1 MEACCVDSIEEYSDD
16 RLAALLPVPAADANK
31 YSRGVLTL
39 VAGAASYPGAACL
52 AAAAAQRAGAGYV
65 QVITAPENVRTVQA
79 FRPSLVA
86 RSWDGWMGEVLH
98 ESEFVGFA
106 KVAKSPEPVEAAVEV
121 ASSAAFAPSSPLR
134 PSIPGRPC
142 AYVVGPGFAPDDS
155 LTAKLALFV
164 LRQAEAP
171 VLVDGGG
178 LAAVATDEGRALLLE
193 RAERGLATV
202 LTPHGGEAAR
212 LAAPLGLAAPD
223 RGNRG
228 DYPELVECVSNPSAP
243 KEYAVALSQAYGAT
257 VVLKGPDTYV
267 AHGTRVAAMRE
278 GTPALAKAGTGD
290 VLAGVVG
297 ALLAQGIEA
306 FDAALLGA
314 VLHARAAK
322 AAETRLTSICVTPED
337 VVEAIPL
344 AVKTLLPA

>member
-1 MEACCVDSIEEYSDD
+1 MGSIEEYSDD

-31 YSRGVLTL
+31 CSRGVLTL
-39 VAGAASYPGAACL
+39 VAGAAPYPGAACL

-65 QVITAPENVRTVQA
+65 QVVTAPENVRTVQA

-86 RSWDGWMGEVLH
+86 RSWDDWAGE
-98 ESEFVGFA
+98 
-106 KVAKSPEPVEAAVEV
+106 
-121 ASSAAFAPSSPLR
+121 ASSLRASAP
-134 PSIPGRPC
+134 GKPC
-142 AYVVGPGFAPDDS
+142 AYAVGSGFSPDDS
-155 LTAKLALFV
+155 LTTKLALFV

-178 LAAVATDEGRALLLE
+178 LAAVATEEGRAVLLK

-212 LAAPLGLAAPD
+212 LAAPLGLVSPD
-223 RGNRG
+223 RDNRG
-228 DYPELVECVSNPSAP
+228 DHPELAECVSGPSVLM
-243 KEYAVALSQAYGAT
+243 EYAAALSQAYGAT
-257 VVLKGPDTYV
+257 VVLKGPDTHV
-267 AHGTRVAAMRE
+267 AHGTRVSAMRE

-290 VLAGVVG
+290 VLAGTVG
-297 ALLAQGIEA
+297 ALLAQGLEA

-322 AAETRLTSICVTPED
+322 AAEARLTSICVTPED

-344 AVKTLLPA
+344 AVRTLIPA

>member
-1 MEACCVDSIEEYSDD
+1 MEACGVGSIEEYSDD

-39 VAGAASYPGAACL
+39 VAGAAPYPGAACL

-86 RSWDGWMGEVLH
+86 RSWDGWMGE
-98 ESEFVGFA
+98 A
-106 KVAKSPEPVEAAVEV
+106 
-121 ASSAAFAPSSPLR
+121 SPLR
-134 PSIPGRPC
+134 ASAPGKPC
-142 AYVVGPGFAPDDS
+142 AYAVGSGFAPGDS

-228 DYPELVECVSNPSAP
+228 DYPELAECVSNPSAP

-297 ALLAQGIEA
+297 ALLAQGVEA